1 MMPLFGKEVKPYF
14 LIICP
19 PALSNPLLLPVTLI
33 RFLPHYACPAE
44 PSTSLFL

>member
-33 RFLPHYACPAE
+33 RFYYACPAE